1 MDAPTTFNYDL
12 LPKIDKKKRFPLD
25 LFASQGLKKLF
36 EYHALVITQMLK
48 SFFLS
53 ASFITDKRF
62 TTPGTPEYAENLR
75 YMQEFGFI
83 LLNKVLPELRY
94 RSYSAREV
102 QALMDAYETW
112 NIYLSPKY
120 QDVMRVPETD
130 VMAIKNVLRARR
142 VELLVDLLHNAF
154 RKYGVADLA
163 CNRAIELIPL
173 ADAQNKET
181 VFRAIMFLVRK
192 NKPSE
197 YSLSKLFDAL
207 AEHLDANMDH
217 MDCLYDPRDER
228 LSRHIV
234 KEVIMAMER
243 TGRTARIAA
252 LEQSNAHLL
261 GLRDR
266 VTVRNPK
273 AMLQ

>member
-1 MDAPTTFNYDL
+1 MEAPTTFNYDL
-12 LPKIDKKKRFPLD
+12 LPKIDKKKRFPLN
-25 LFASQGLKKLF
+25 LFTSQGMHNLF
-36 EYHALVITQMLK
+36 EFHALVITQMLK
-48 SFFLS
+48 NFFLG
-53 ASFITDKRF
+53 ASFNTDKRF

-207 AEHLDANMDH
+207 AAHINLNLVDMDN
-217 MDCLYDPRDER
+217 LYDPHDER

-234 KEVIMAMER
+234 KEVISALNRAGHRASVDALKR
-243 TGRTARIAA
+243 T
-252 LEQSNAHLL
+252 NAHLL